1 MSLLARKLEVDLH
14 YLCSIDRAGVGHRH
28 TNADQRVKE
37 RFHAT
42 GNTPVGVRWRRGCVS
57 EARRRDG
64 DIPIREGRI
73 RQSKSERKAW
83 LDIVS
88 LEISVIEKRWLREV
102 AWYDGQ

>member
-1 MSLLARKLEVDLH
+1 MSLLARKPEVDLH
-14 YLCSIDRAGVGHRH
+14 HLCSIDRAGVGHRH

-42 GNTPVGVRWRRGCVS
+42 GNTPVRVWWRRGCVL

-73 RQSKSERKAW
+73 RQSKSERKAR
-83 LDIVS
+83 LNIVS
-88 LEISVIEKRWLREV
+88 LEILVVKKRRLREV